1 MINAELLTTFVAA
14 YPAQPATAY
23 WRSIEIGAILRYG
36 LPEGFGLDLG
46 CGDGILTDILLA
58 HAGPRK
64 LIGVDLD
71 PLEAEAAEKFPF
83 YERVHVAP
91 AHAIPESDCTFD
103 FVLSNSVLEH
113 ILDLGG
119 TIAETARVLRSGGRF
134 LLTVPTSAFHR
145 NLRGPLT
152 PGLSRSSYLEML
164 DRRLAHY
171 HYLSAADWSILLEQ
185 HGMTLD
191 ASLGYFDQK
200 ETRRWE
206 SLSRVTG
213 GLFYAVFRQ
222 AGRPR
227 EIQRSLGM
235 RGLQNSANL
244 PRPLASA
251 LGKFISLGASVDHN
265 RNLWLD
271 KDTSSCLLVAAR
283 KK

>member
-1 MINAELLTTFVAA
+1 MINAEVLTSFVAA

-36 LPEGFGLDLG
+36 LPDGFGLDLG
-46 CGDGILTDILLA
+46 CGDGILTEILLT
-58 HAGPRK
+58 HAGPRR
-64 LIGVDLD
+64 LVGVDLD
-71 PLEAEAAEKFPF
+71 PLEVEAAKTFPF

-91 AHAIPESDCTFD
+91 SNAIPEPNNTFD

-113 ILDLGG
+113 IPDLDG
-119 TIAETARVLRSGGRF
+119 TIAETARVLRSGGRC
-134 LLTVPTSAFHR
+134 LLTVPTSAFHC
-145 NLRGPLT
+145 NLRGPLM
-152 PGLSRSSYLEML
+152 PGIARSSYLEML

-171 HYLSAADWSILLEQ
+171 NYLSAADWSILLER
-185 HGMTLD
+185 HGMTLE
-191 ASLGYFDQK
+191 AALGYFDQR

-213 GLFYAVFRQ
+213 GLFYSIFRQ
-222 AGRPR
+222 SRRPI

-235 RGLQNSANL
+235 RGLQNRTSL

-251 LGKFISLGASVDHN
+251 LGKFISLGASVAHN
-265 RNLWLD
+265 RYLWLD

>member
-1 MINAELLTTFVAA
+1 MTNAELLTTFVAA

-23 WRSIEIGAILRYG
+23 WRAIEIGAVLRYG
-36 LPEGFGLDLG
+36 LPDGFGLDLG

-58 HAGPRK
+58 HAGPRT
-64 LIGVDLD
+64 LVGIDVD
-71 PLEAEAAEKFPF
+71 PLEAAAAEKFPF
-83 YERVHVAP
+83 YERVHAAP
-91 AHAIPESDCTFD
+91 ANAIPEPDCTFD
-103 FVLSNSVLEH
+103 FVLSSSVLEH
-113 ILDLGG
+113 IPDLEG
-119 TIAETARVLRSGGRF
+119 TIAETARVLRGGGRF
-134 LLTVPTSAFHR
+134 LLTVPTAAFHR

-152 PGLSRSSYLEML
+152 PGIARSHYLETL

-171 HYLSAADWSILLEQ
+171 HYLSAADWSILLAR

-191 ASLGYFDQK
+191 ANLGYFDQR

-213 GLFYAVFRQ
+213 GLFYSIFRQ
-222 AGRPR
+222 AGRPI

-235 RGLQNSANL
+235 RGLQNSTSL

-251 LGKFISLGASVDHN
+251 LGKIISLGASVDQN
-265 RNLWLD
+265 LNLWLD
-271 KDTSSCLLVAAR
+271 KDISSCLLVAAR